1 MLETKTKIKFKCS
14 LLRLVIAV
22 TEANCGHAKPF
33 CHVVRPWH
41 LGTFDFISVS
51 QLSFEISFDRTL
63 KSRLVAYW
71 LSIDYFDG
79 I

>member
-1 MLETKTKIKFKCS
+1 MRCVMKKKRASIETYHKAMLETKTKIKFKCS
-14 LLRLVIAV
+14 WLRLAIAV

-51 QLSFEISFDRTL
+51 QLSFENKL
-63 KSRLVAYW
+63 
-71 LSIDYFDG
+71 
-79 I
+79 